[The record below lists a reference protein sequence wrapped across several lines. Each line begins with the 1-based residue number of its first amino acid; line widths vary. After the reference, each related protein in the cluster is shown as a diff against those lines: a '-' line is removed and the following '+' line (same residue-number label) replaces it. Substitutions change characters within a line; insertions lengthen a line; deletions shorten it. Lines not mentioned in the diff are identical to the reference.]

1 MKTKLSILA
10 AFLLLSKLLLGQ
22 VQVSPQLVAQPS
34 DPVNPVLESTLL
46 LPFSDLDKTKIQ
58 TGLLLDAGIEFA
70 DLKKYNGTPTDS
82 SFTTSKI
89 INDIYGSLV
98 MSKIS
103 SNGSALKSP
112 ADFQSEWFQD
122 QTIDLLPIGGTYFK
136 YNQFSES
143 NQLAFQNMA
152 LNLPTDRLNN
162 ISTGSLTLTPQNK
175 ILDVYVNNVW
185 QDPYEINKVF
195 AMAPIANSHNK
206 LHFNVVFPP
215 TLFLSNYTSEI
226 SILEVKFSDATNF
239 QTVTLGQM
247 IPVSYPS
254 AGEYTWTYKL
264 TLTNGQ
270 ILYSKNKFSVTGDL
284 EKYVDI
290 NDNGQAFSAAAN
302 LSTNNYWKVQLENYQ
317 YFIPFPRRL

>member
-1 MKTKLSILA
+1 MRTKLRILA
-10 AFLLLSKLLLGQ
+10 AFLLLSEFLLGQ
-22 VQVSPQLVAQPS
+22 VQTSQQLIVQPS
-34 DPVNPVLESTLL
+34 DPADPALASTLL
-46 LPFSDLDKTKIQ
+46 LPFSELDKTKIQ

-82 SFTTSKI
+82 SFTTSKT

-103 SNGSALKSP
+103 SNGSTLKSP
-112 ADFQSEWFQD
+112 ADFQSEWFQA
-122 QTIDLLPIGGTYFK
+122 QTIDLLPVGGTYFK

-143 NQLAFQNMA
+143 NQTAFKNMA
-152 LNLPTDRLNN
+152 PNLPTERSTN

-195 AMAPIANSHNK
+195 AMAPIANNHNK

-215 TLFLSNYTSEI
+215 TLFLSNYNSEI
-226 SILEVKFSDATNF
+226 SNLEVRFSDAANF

-247 IPVSYPS
+247 ISVSYPS
-254 AGEYTWTYKL
+254 AGDYTWM
-264 TLTNGQ
+264 
-270 ILYSKNKFSVTGDL
+270 
-284 EKYVDI
+284 
-290 NDNGQAFSAAAN
+290 
-302 LSTNNYWKVQLENYQ
+302 
-317 YFIPFPRRL
+317 